1 VVRSDLKLI
10 VEESHRASQVFNNI
24 LALFGKA
31 GRGHEPVDVNEITLE
46 VLHILGGDL
55 RDHGVTLRT
64 ELMSERPLVMGHRG
78 QLQEVLLNLVRNA
91 IEAMDAVKSGSRM
104 LLVRIERHAS
114 DNIVVAVEDSGPGLD
129 PEKLDGIFDAFVS
142 TKPQGMGLG
151 LAICRMII
159 ERHHGQLSAWSG
171 NTRGAVFQ
179 FILPITKA

>member
-1 VVRSDLKLI
+1 
-10 VEESHRASQVFNNI
+10 
-24 LALFGKA
+24 
-31 GRGHEPVDVNEITLE
+31 
-46 VLHILGGDL
+46 
-55 RDHGVTLRT
+55 
-64 ELMSERPLVMGHRG
+64 MGHRG